1 MAMAAQLTLIE
12 HETHAQK
19 QTLCVE
25 RICQESETG
34 RRRFV
39 ASSKQMV
46 LCQCCHAVEIQ
57 GVFMSHLRAAET
69 SPYHIR
75 RRVSGTQQW
84 QDAHSFAWAKRM
96 RIQHHS
102 HGKTIGNAAKASE
115 AYPPRLARCITDAF
129 LDEL

>member
-39 ASSKQMV
+39 ASSV
-46 LCQCCHAVEIQ
+46 GDVAFGPHNAYCVALLHVNSSSSAICLSCIFL
-57 GVFMSHLRAAET
+57 GS
-69 SPYHIR
+69 SR
-75 RRVSGTQQW
+75 R
-84 QDAHSFAWAKRM
+84 
-96 RIQHHS
+96 
-102 HGKTIGNAAKASE
+102 
-115 AYPPRLARCITDAF
+115 
-129 LDEL
+129 

>member
-25 RICQESETG
+25 HICQESETG
-34 RRRFV
+34 RCRFV
-39 ASSKQMV
+39 AISRQMV
-46 LCQCCHAVEIQ
+46 LCQCCHVVEIQ

-75 RRVSGTQQW
+75 RLT
-84 QDAHSFAWAKRM
+84 
-96 RIQHHS
+96 
-102 HGKTIGNAAKASE
+102 
-115 AYPPRLARCITDAF
+115 RLQSPLA
-129 LDEL
+129 LP